1 MKTIQLQTQEQVD
14 AFIAKANL
22 LLGYPNLENGT
33 LTYTDVPE
41 ITEITET
48 DENEVVTV
56 IDSFYE
62 IEITHELN
70 EAMLVIEVNQ
80 MI

>member
-1 MKTIQLQTQEQVD
+1 MKIKLQTLEQVD

-22 LLGYPNLENGT
+22 LLGYPNLENET

-48 DENEVVTV
+48 DENDVVTV
-56 IDSFYE
+56 IDGFYE
-62 IEITHELN
+62 IEITSELN
-70 EAMLVIEVNQ
+70 EAMIEIATKE
-80 MI
+80 MLL

>member
-1 MKTIQLQTQEQVD
+1 MNIKLATIEEVD

-22 LLGYPNLENGT
+22 LLGYPNLENET

-48 DENEVVTV
+48 DENDVVTV

-62 IEITHELN
+62 IEITSELN
-70 EAMLVIEVNQ
+70 EAMIEIATKE
-80 MI
+80 MLL

>member
-1 MKTIQLQTQEQVD
+1 MKIKLQTLEQVN

-22 LLGYPNLENGT
+22 LLGYPNIENGT
-33 LTYTDVPE
+33 LTYTNVPE

-48 DENEVVTV
+48 DENDVVTV

-62 IEITHELN
+62 IEITSELN
-70 EAMLVIEVNQ
+70 NAMIEIATKE
-80 MI
+80 MLL

>member
-1 MKTIQLQTQEQVD
+1 MNIKLTTIEEVD

-41 ITEITET
+41 IAEITET
-48 DENEVVTV
+48 DENDVVTV

-62 IEITHELN
+62 IEITSELN
-70 EAMLVIEVNQ
+70 EAMIEIATKE
-80 MI
+80 MLL